1 MLRGEDRPPRDLLQR
16 DPPADR
22 DVALLAELIARVA
35 AGRQEALRALY
46 DRTAPKLFGLILR
59 IVRDRAAAE
68 DVLQDSYLRV
78 WQHAGGYA
86 PEAGRPM
93 AWLAAIARHRAIDWV
108 RRRGEVPMPASDDD
122 EEDWL
127 QRIADPRDREAEF
140 LSRDALL
147 ACLERLEPTQRDCVV
162 RAYCEGLSREEL
174 AVRYDRPVNTVKT
187 WLHRGLASLRGCL
200 DDAA

>member
-1 MLRGEDRPPRDLLQR
+1 MLRGEDLPPG
-16 DPPADR
+16 DPLADR
-22 DVALLAELIARVA
+22 DVAESDVAVLAELIARVA
-35 AGRQEALRALY
+35 AGRQDALRALY
-46 DRTAPKLFGLILR
+46 ERTAPKLFGLILR
-59 IVRDRAAAE
+59 IVRDRGAAE

-108 RRRGEVPMPASDDD
+108 RRKGEVPMPASDDED
-122 EEDWL
+122 EDWL
-127 QRIADPRDREAEF
+127 QRVADPRDREAEF
-140 LSRDALL
+140 LDRDALL
-147 ACLERLEPTQRDCVV
+147 ACLDRLEPTQRDCVV

-187 WLHRGLASLRGCL
+187 WLHRGLAVLRGCL
-200 DDAA
+200 DEAA

>member
-35 AGRQEALRALY
+35 AGRQDALRALY

-68 DVLQDSYLRV
+68 DVLQDSYC
-78 WQHAGGYA
+78 GSGSM
-86 PEAGRPM
+86 PEATPGGG
-93 AWLAAIARHRAIDWV
+93 AADGLARRDRAPPRHRLGAAKG
-108 RRRGEVPMPASDDD
+108 RGADAGKRDD

-127 QRIADPRDREAEF
+127 QRIADPRDREA
-140 LSRDALL
+140 S
-147 ACLERLEPTQRDCVV
+147 
-162 RAYCEGLSREEL
+162 S
-174 AVRYDRPVNTVKT
+174 
-187 WLHRGLASLRGCL
+187 
-200 DDAA
+200 

>member
-1 MLRGEDRPPRDLLQR
+1 MLRGEDRPQR
-16 DPPADR
+16 DPPADP
-22 DVALLAELIARVA
+22 DVADRDAAFLAELIARVA
-35 AGRQEALRALY
+35 AGRQDALRALY
-46 DRTAPKLFGLILR
+46 ERTAPKLFGLILR
-59 IVRDRAAAE
+59 IVRDRGAAE
-68 DVLQDSYLRV
+68 DVLQDTYLRV

-93 AWLAAIARHRAIDWV
+93 AWLATIARHRAIDWV
-108 RRRGEVPMPASDDD
+108 RRKGEVPMPARDDE

-127 QRIADPRDREAEF
+127 ERIADPRDREAEF

-147 ACLERLEPTQRDCVV
+147 TCLERLEPVQRDCVV

-174 AVRYDRPVNTVKT
+174 ALRYDRPVNTVKT
-187 WLHRGLASLRGCL
+187 WLHRGLAALRGCL

>member
-1 MLRGEDRPPRDLLQR
+1 MRRVEDRSHE
-16 DPPADR
+16 DPPGTSEA
-22 DVALLAELIARVA
+22 AALAELIAQVA
-35 AGRQEALRALY
+35 AGRQDALRALY

-59 IVRDRAAAE
+59 IVRDRGAAE
-68 DVLQDSYLRV
+68 DVLQDCYLRV
-78 WQHAGGYA
+78 WQNAAGYA

-93 AWLAAIARHRAIDWV
+93 AWLAAIARHRAIDRV
-108 RRRGEVPMPASDDD
+108 RQKGEVLMPASDDE

-127 QRIADPRDREAEF
+127 ARVADPRDPEAEF

-147 ACLERLEPTQRDCVV
+147 ACLERLEPAQRDCVV

-200 DDAA
+200 DATA

>member
-1 MLRGEDRPPRDLLQR
+1 M
-16 DPPADR
+16 AD
-22 DVALLAELIARVA
+22 LIARVA
-35 AGRQEALRALY
+35 AGRQDALRALY
-46 DRTAPKLFGLILR
+46 ERTAPKLFGLILR
-59 IVRDRAAAE
+59 IVRDRGTAE
-68 DVLQDSYLRV
+68 DVLQDAYLRV
-78 WQHAGGYA
+78 WQNAGRYA

-93 AWLAAIARHRAIDWV
+93 AWLAAIARHRAIDLM
-108 RRRGEVPMPASDDD
+108 RQKGEVPMRAGDD

-147 ACLERLEPTQRDCVV
+147 TCLARLDPVQRDCVV

-187 WLHRGLASLRGCL
+187 WLHRGLALLRGCL
-200 DDAA
+200 DEAA